1 MVNNKSSENV
11 WLVISKYLVLCT
23 FPTGVLVVVL
33 DVPDIDEE
41 VKLLLLNTTPRG
53 ENSIEQSEMIPK
65 ARTNAT
71 ELGA

>member
-1 MVNNKSSENV
+1 M
-11 WLVISKYLVLCT
+11 
-23 FPTGVLVVVL
+23 VVL